1 MARAS
6 SWRRDHST
14 RSQPSAP
21 ADPTKVIEWR
31 VSAVASRRGKR
42 DVERVTRR
50 IGPFLPEIGYG
61 GNVIA
66 AAGSWKN
73 RERGSAASA
82 PAEVADAR
90 ASGSSWRP

>member
-42 DVERVTRR
+42 EVERVTRR
-50 IGPFLPEIGYG
+50 IGPFLPEMGYG
-61 GNVIA
+61 GNA
-66 AAGSWKN
+66 AVP
-73 RERGSAASA
+73 EHPPV
-82 PAEVADAR
+82 PAEN
-90 ASGSSWRP
+90 GE

>member
-42 DVERVTRR
+42 DVERVTSR
-50 IGPFLPEIGYG
+50 IGLFLPPTGYG

-66 AAGSWKN
+66 AAGSWKK

-82 PAEVADAR
+82 PAEVAEAR
-90 ASGSSWRP
+90 ASGLSWRP